1 VPMQE
6 RRPHPCPTCG
16 LPVWW
21 NGSRVVGG
29 ESRRRARCSDRQNC
43 DGKGWTVYDGDVYPR
58 RSVSLA
64 VVASAVAAAATKPDT
79 TLATIAQEHDVS
91 RSSVSRWIAWLNGI
105 FDVGSLVA
113 LVARLDPSSPFRAPP
128 RPSGGGDARARAGW
142 TLYMFERF
150 ADGLVQRGVRLPAA
164 RTGLARIL
172 RRQLDVFRDLFH
184 LVSASPPT
192 VLDFRCLP
200 P

>member
-1 VPMQE
+1 MPTQE
-6 RRPHPCPTCG
+6 RPQPCPTCG
-16 LPVWW
+16 LPAWW

-29 ESRRRARCSDRQNC
+29 ESRRRARCSDRQTC
-43 DGKGWTVYDGDVYPR
+43 DGKGWTVYDGDAYPR

-91 RSSVSRWIAWLNGI
+91 RSSVSRWIGWINGI
-105 FDVGSLVA
+105 FDVGSLAA
-113 LVARLDPSSPFRAPP
+113 LVARLDPCRAFRAPP
-128 RPSGGGDARARAGW
+128 RPSGEGGARARAGW

-150 ADGLVQRGVRLPAA
+150 ADGLVQRGVHLPAA
-164 RTGLARIL
+164 RTGLARVL
-172 RRQLDVFRDLFH
+172 RRQLDVFGEVFPLI
-184 LVSASPPT
+184 SASPPT
-192 VLDFRCLP
+192 VIDFRRLP